1 VKEEG
6 KLILVVEDNLT
17 NLDLLSSLLEVHGF
31 TVLQTTTAVQGITAA
46 RERSPD
52 LILMDVSLPGM
63 NGLEALVV
71 LKDDPLTE
79 AIPVV
84 VVTAHALAADR
95 KAAFRAGCAAF
106 MTKPIDTRSL
116 IREISHLLMQEQK
129 TLRVV
134 RDPIGRKSGLYKTKS
149 GLYKTRKT
157 NRARK
162 Q

>member
-1 VKEEG
+1 MKDDEG

-31 TVLQTTTAVQGITAA
+31 RVLQTTTAAQGIAAA
-46 RERSPD
+46 REREPD

-63 NGLEALVV
+63 NGLEALAL
-71 LKDDPLTE
+71 LKEDPMTE
-79 AIPVV
+79 GIPVV
-84 VVTAHALAADR
+84 VVTAHALASDR
-95 KAAFRAGCAAF
+95 KAAMRAGCAAF

-116 IREISHLLMQEQK
+116 IREISHLLLQEQK

-134 RDPIGRKSGLYKTKS
+134 RDPIGRKSGLYKT
-149 GLYKTRKT
+149 RKT
-157 NRARK
+157 GRARK